1 VRFPWLALFRDLITD
16 RLFFSSFPPLG
27 LSQRTWLRVLVGF
40 AAGIGLRFLCFL
52 RVLFFLS
59 VLGLLCLLCLPCFL
73 GLLCVRWSLCSAYP
87 VSAVSCRIKSFCFVF
102 FCFGLDQKF
111 WFWFGSKVCALFFFV
126 LVWIKSF
133 CFVLDQKF
141 ALCFFF
147 LFGSKVSV
155 LFCFVCNQK
164 CLCDLCFLCSLVSVD
179 NGNERCLRV
188 MRIDIAVKCISSS
201 VCVGSCPNCHRSTL
215 YSGKGF
221 LDRQYQ
227 YLPLAETLPQ
237 R

>member
-1 VRFPWLALFRDLITD
+1 VFWLDLRREWVCVFCVFYVFCFFCLFWVFCVCCAFGG
-16 RLFFSSFPPLG
+16 LFV
-27 LSQRTWLRVLVGF
+27 LR
-40 AAGIGLRFLCFL
+40 I
-52 RVLFFLS
+52 
-59 VLGLLCLLCLPCFL
+59 LCLQCL
-73 GLLCVRWSLCSAYP
+73 V
-87 VSAVSCRIKSFCFVF
+87 
-102 FCFGLDQKF
+102 
-111 WFWFGSKVCALFFFV
+111 GSKVFALFFFV

-133 CFVLDQKF
+133 CFGLDQKF
-141 ALCFFF
+141 ALCFFLVWFGSKVSVCLFCFGSKVFVLVWIKSLRFVFFF

-188 MRIDIAVKCISSS
+188 MRIDIAVECISSS
-201 VCVGSCPNCHRSTL
+201 GCVGSCPNCHRSTL